1 MYHETLNQAI
11 EAAGVDCGLW
21 PISFNLNYGEIGRV
35 ASNGTFISV
44 TRFEDGRYETAITY
58 STQCDDFQQTIKKYR
73 RII

>member
-1 MYHETLNQAI
+1 MYHDTLNQALI
-11 EAAGVDCGLW
+11 AGGVDLDLW
-21 PISFNLNYGEIGRV
+21 PVGFNLGYGEIGRV

-58 STQCDDFQQTIKKYR
+58 ATQCDDFQQTIKKYR